1 MTEKQEQIKESISLI
16 KGFIFE
22 LLYQDEARF
31 HEYDD
36 AINELG
42 YALYLLESEKETE
55 KVGDFD
61 VIRLA

>member
-22 LLYQDEARF
+22 LYENETRP
-31 HEYDD
+31 HEYKNV
-36 AINELG
+36 IEELS

-55 KVGDFD
+55 KVGDFN
-61 VIRLA
+61 VI